1 MGETNNNNNN
11 SGNANNG
18 NEGQQGH
25 NNQNNSQQ
33 QNQNNQNMETNLQ
46 RQQNELDVKKISAD
60 AKAELLK
67 SLGYESEED
76 LSNAVSE
83 YKKHVDSQKT
93 DVQKAQDDLSA
104 VTKELAQEREARILA
119 EAKYEAVSAGVKP
132 GLVDDVVLI
141 AKSRVTKEKDISQ
154 ILSEMKENENEK
166 IYFSDSES
174 ESSGEE
180 RNKNSNSGNSFTR
193 KRPGSGSSEK
203 KKDGGNNSDSG
214 VAGKYAG
221 TMAARLFAKEKTRN
235 KESSYFGRR

>member
-1 MGETNNNNNN
+1 MGENNNNNN
-11 SGNANNG
+11 NGGNANNG

-33 QNQNNQNMETNLQ
+33 QNQNSQVNTQ
-46 RQQNELDVKKISAD
+46 RQMEELDAKKISD
-60 AKAELLK
+60 TAKSEFLK
-67 SLGYESEED
+67 SLGYENED
-76 LSNAVSE
+76 DLKTVLGE

-154 ILSEMKENENEK
+154 VLSEMKENENEK

-180 RNKNSNSGNSFTR
+180 RNKNSSSGNSFTR

-214 VAGKYAG
+214 VAGEHAG
-221 TMAARLFAKEKTRN
+221 TMAARLFAKERTRN

>member
-11 SGNANNG
+11 GGNANNG

-33 QNQNNQNMETNLQ
+33 QNQNSQTNTQ
-46 RQQNELDVKKISAD
+46 RQMEELDAKKISD
-60 AKAELLK
+60 TAKSEFLK
-67 SLGYESEED
+67 SLGYENED
-76 LSNAVSE
+76 DLKTVLGE

-154 ILSEMKENENEK
+154 VLSEMKENENEK

-221 TMAARLFAKEKTRN
+221 TMAARLFAKERTRN

>member
-11 SGNANNG
+11 GGNANNG

-33 QNQNNQNMETNLQ
+33 QNQNSQTNTQ
-46 RQQNELDVKKISAD
+46 RQMEELDAKKISD
-60 AKAELLK
+60 TAKSEFLK
-67 SLGYESEED
+67 SLGYENED
-76 LSNAVSE
+76 DLKTVLGE
-83 YKKHVDSQKT
+83 YKKYVDSQKT

-141 AKSRVTKEKDISQ
+141 AKSRVTKEKDIAKV
-154 ILSEMKENENEK
+154 LSEMKENENEK

-180 RNKNSNSGNSFTR
+180 RNKNYNSGNSFTR

-221 TMAARLFAKEKTRN
+221 TMAARLFAKEKMGN

>member
-11 SGNANNG
+11 GGNANNG

-33 QNQNNQNMETNLQ
+33 QNQNSQTNTQ
-46 RQQNELDVKKISAD
+46 RQMEELDAKKISD
-60 AKAELLK
+60 TAKSEFLK
-67 SLGYESEED
+67 SLGYENED
-76 LSNAVSE
+76 DLKTVLGE

-154 ILSEMKENENEK
+154 VLSEMKENENEK
-166 IYFSDSES
+166 IYFSDSEG
-174 ESSGEE
+174 EPSGEE

-221 TMAARLFAKEKTRN
+221 TMAARLFAKERTRN

>member
-180 RNKNSNSGNSFTR
+180 GSKNSNSGNSFTR
-193 KRPGSGSSEK
+193 KRPGSGNSEK
-203 KKDGGNNSDSG
+203 KKDGSNNDSG

>member
-11 SGNANNG
+11 GGNANNG

-25 NNQNNSQQ
+25 SNQNNSQQ
-33 QNQNNQNMETNLQ
+33 QNQNNQTNTQ
-46 RQQNELDVKKISAD
+46 RQMEELDAKKISD
-60 AKAELLK
+60 TAKSEFLK
-67 SLGYESEED
+67 SLGYENED
-76 LSNAVSE
+76 DLKTVLGE

-154 ILSEMKENENEK
+154 VLSEMKENENEK
-166 IYFSDSES
+166 IYFSDSEG
-174 ESSGEE
+174 EPSGEE

-221 TMAARLFAKEKTRN
+221 TMAARLFAKERTRN

>member
-1 MGETNNNNNN
+1 MGEANNNANNN
-11 SGNANNG
+11 SSGNQ
-18 NEGQQGH
+18 GQ
-25 NNQNNSQQ
+25 NNQDNNQQ
-33 QNQNNQNMETNLQ
+33 QNQNSQNNNQNAQST
-46 RQQNELDVKKISAD
+46 QQNNSVDVSKVKAD
-60 AKAELLK
+60 AQAEFLK
-67 SLGYESEED
+67 SLGYENED
-76 LSNAVSE
+76 DLKTVLGE

-141 AKSRVTKEKDISQ
+141 AKSRVTKEKNISQ
-154 ILSEMKENENEK
+154 VLSEMKENENEK

-180 RNKNSNSGNSFTR
+180 RNKNSNSRNSFTR

-214 VAGKYAG
+214 AAGKYAG